1 MLGGRWR
8 LVRRLAEGAMG
19 SVHEGVNEVTGQRA
33 ALKLLKAE
41 LHADPG
47 LRRRFRRE
55 ASVLQAI
62 EHPGVVRVLELGDDD
77 GAQSYTVMELLVG
90 ETLAEL
96 LGREPKLPP
105 SVAVPILLGI
115 CDALAAVHR
124 HGVIHGDLK
133 PENVFL
139 LAGAASPVKL
149 VDFGLAKVEGLERL
163 TRTGELSGTPVYMPP
178 ELFTGQREIDGRLD
192 VYAVGIIAY
201 QSLAGQ
207 LPFSTRRHP
216 GALMRD
222 IVLGKVTP
230 LELLAPE
237 LPAPLAAAV
246 RRAMAP
252 RRDERTAEAGLLA
265 AELAAAW
272 KERP

>member
-1 MLGGRWR
+1 
-8 LVRRLAEGAMG
+8 
-19 SVHEGVNEVTGQRA
+19 
-33 ALKLLKAE
+33 
-41 LHADPG
+41 
-47 LRRRFRRE
+47 
-55 ASVLQAI
+55 
-62 EHPGVVRVLELGDDD
+62 
-77 GAQSYTVMELLVG
+77 
-90 ETLAEL
+90 
-96 LGREPKLPP
+96 
-105 SVAVPILLGI
+105 
-115 CDALAAVHR
+115 
-124 HGVIHGDLK
+124 
-133 PENVFL
+133 
-139 LAGAASPVKL
+139 
-149 VDFGLAKVEGLERL
+149 
-163 TRTGELSGTPVYMPP
+163 MPP